1 MTIRDVFENAGLVL
15 GPPDQRAAA
24 LCRFAGRPGADR
36 DTVTLAV
43 VEAALRFDE
52 PESLRDV
59 GELERL
65 GLLAHVWG
73 YPDVPGVERP
83 RLGAAVTAVAEHLQH
98 LVEGL
103 TSEQLREVGIA
114 LSVAHGIVA
123 LALDVAEESN
133 SGGLDHPRRLAE
145 LEAEILLDDDRL
157 GDAADVLVLDPPGTW
172 PSAQRTALVLALVW
186 DLADLI
192 ALAAELSSVNVLP
205 TSLLWQAGG
214 GDHSCAS
221 ARVAVPGTDQ
231 LVWVKVEERP
241 FEGRPLWSQAVP
253 PGLWHWSLYWQREDG
268 SRVHYKAGH
277 APSPQAARWRA
288 EWATQLLLAD
298 PYGAKSPTS
307 ADVLVDPRRCGGES
321 APPSREG

>member
-15 GPPDQRAAA
+15 GPLDQRAAA
-24 LCRFAGRPGADR
+24 LCRFAGRPGAEAS
-36 DTVTLAV
+36 TVALAV
-43 VEAALRFDE
+43 VDAALMFE
-52 PESLRDV
+52 WPEGLRNV

-73 YPDVPGVERP
+73 HPDLPGVERP
-83 RLGAAVTAVAEHLQH
+83 RLGPVVTMVAEHLQR
-98 LVEGL
+98 LLEGL

-114 LSVAHGIVA
+114 LSVDQGAVA
-123 LALDVAEESN
+123 LALEVAEESDP
-133 SGGLDHPRRLAE
+133 GGLEHPMRLAE
-145 LEAEILLDDDRL
+145 LEAAFLLNDDRL
-157 GDAADVLVLDPPGTW
+157 GDAADVLVLDPPSTW

-221 ARVAVPGTDQ
+221 VRVAVPGTDQ

-268 SRVHYKAGH
+268 SRVYYKAGH

-307 ADVLVDPRRCGGES
+307 ADVLIDPRRCGREP
-321 APPSREG
+321 APPWREG